1 LRWLTYR
8 IARWLAER
16 IGCQV
21 VGGSAYS
28 LARASL
34 ADLYAYTAV
43 SGHLCSSGYKAG
55 LRVRSHLNEA
65 ADLFR
70 AAEAGPPASR
80 TA

>member
-1 LRWLTYR
+1 MRWLIYR

-16 IGCQV
+16 VGCQV

-34 ADLYAYTAV
+34 ADLYHYTGV

-55 LRVRSHLNEA
+55 RRVRDHLNGA
-65 ADLFR
+65 ADLFH